1 MLGKKTWHMVLYE
14 PGFKKKKLKKKKKK
28 TLVKIKVTWGLFRIY
43 YIIEW
48 GLTWVNFF
56 GVF

>member
-1 MLGKKTWHMVLYE
+1 MVLYE